1 MGSHFF
7 QRSQALHDFHETG
20 STQVYHAFLIGHVH
34 DINFCTVVHND
45 FLHFI
50 ADRHDFINTDAA
62 FKAFAAAAVA
72 ANRAVEL
79 PILSQVRIGK
89 AGFFNAGTGGRSTS
103 RLQFWTQSAQQPL
116 RHNQADRAGEC

>member
-1 MGSHFF
+1 MSSHFF
-7 QRSQALHDFHETG
+7 QRGQALHDFHEAG
-20 STQVYHAFLIGHVH
+20 ATQVYHAFLIGHVH
-34 DINFCTVVHND
+34 DINFRTVVHND

-50 ADRHDFINTDAA
+50 ADRHDFINADAA

-89 AGFFNAGTGGRSTS
+89 AGFFSMPEPAG
-103 RLQFWTQSAQQPL
+103 AQL
-116 RHNQADRAGEC
+116 RVCSLGTVCATAFAP